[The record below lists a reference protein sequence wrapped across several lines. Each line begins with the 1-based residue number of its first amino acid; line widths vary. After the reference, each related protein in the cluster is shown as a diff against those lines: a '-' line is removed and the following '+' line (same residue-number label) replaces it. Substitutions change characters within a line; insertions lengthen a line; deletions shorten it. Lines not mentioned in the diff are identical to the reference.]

1 MDGAPPPAPP
11 PSHQHLNDPSPL
23 WFPGLLLLATDGGMN
38 DSSSGAADAR
48 SNDGRRHASAYMKG
62 GTNHSSNSHKRAMP
76 SADNELALCTN
87 LAHLDLRRVA
97 ESLSRQHHN
106 GGSIGSVASTA
117 STASSATIADL
128 DDEGDDGSVNYGRMR
143 KRRRHSRTH
152 NAYGSHDFQGILQSL
167 FQRGEDGNQPS
178 TNDPS
183 SSAGGVLGGGEG
195 APSAAGALGNVMED
209 LASPQHF

>member
-1 MDGAPPPAPP
+1 
-11 PSHQHLNDPSPL
+11 
-23 WFPGLLLLATDGGMN
+23 MN
-38 DSSSGAADAR
+38 DSSSGGADAR
-48 SNDGRRHASAYMKG
+48 SNDGRRHASAYKKG
-62 GTNHSSNSHKRAMP
+62 GTSRNSSSNKRAMP

-97 ESLSRQHHN
+97 ESLSRQHNN
-106 GGSIGSVASTA
+106 GGSIGSVASTT
-117 STASSATIADL
+117 STASSSTAATFADI
-128 DDEGDDGSVNYGRMR
+128 DSMMDDDGSVNYGRMR

-167 FQRGEDGNQPS
+167 FHRGEDGNQPS
-178 TNDPS
+178 TTDPS
-183 SSAGGVLGGGEG
+183 SSAGGVSGGGEG

>member
-1 MDGAPPPAPP
+1 
-11 PSHQHLNDPSPL
+11 
-23 WFPGLLLLATDGGMN
+23 MN
-38 DSSSGAADAR
+38 DSSSGAADALLA
-48 SNDGRRHASAYMKG
+48 NQGRRHASAYLKG
-62 GTNHSSNSHKRAMP
+62 GTNHSSNSTKRAMP

-106 GGSIGSVASTA
+106 GGSIGSVASTT
-117 STASSATIADL
+117 STASSSTAATFADV
-128 DDEGDDGSVNYGRMR
+128 DSMMDDDGSVNYGRMR

-167 FQRGEDGNQPS
+167 FHRGDDGNQPS

-183 SSAGGVLGGGEG
+183 SLAGGVSGGAQG